1 MKTAA
6 VARSIL
12 GLQEG
17 LLTRAVVQEAY
28 RAKAKLTHPDA
39 SGGSTKAFKL
49 VNEAHKLLIKNLK
62 RDGGVSGK
70 YEAAR
75 GWKAV

>member
-1 MKTAA
+1 MKSAA
-6 VARSIL
+6 VARTIL
-12 GLQEG
+12 GLQQG
-17 LLTRAVVQEAY
+17 LLTKAVVQEAY
-28 RAKAKLTHPDA
+28 LAKAKLTHPDQ
-39 SGGSTKAFKL
+39 GGSTKAFKL